1 MVIMLRVTVYSSLLC
16 LIILTV
22 YVRYY
27 QRPSGEPE
35 KGTVTSQASN
45 PVPSP
50 QPPPP
55 PSSSNIQT
63 PSDGPSLAVNLGTPS
78 LMANPQAKPVNNEL
92 ASKAL
97 EKFRAGDYE
106 VAAGLFK
113 ELAETD
119 KSALS
124 AVGMSYFRLGNYQ
137 TANEYLEKAL
147 ESDANNFVA
156 RKTLAFSYYKLDDLE
171 KSIEHAGKALSF
183 DSDPEL
189 QALFDRLRKEKNVQR
204 NFIEES
210 TAHFKVLFDG
220 YEHGKIDREVVRIL
234 EDAYRFVGKEM
245 DYFPA
250 GPVTVVLNTNSDFF
264 DITGAP
270 QWTSGIYDGK
280 IRIPIRGAER
290 QGDLLKK
297 VLFHEYTHAVIHSI
311 TQRCPSWINEGL
323 AEYFSTGNKQKIGQ
337 LIPLRNIENSFWGLT
352 DRNVHIAYQ
361 ESYSAVS
368 YLIEKYGMHR
378 MKAMLES
385 LSKGS
390 DPDEA
395 FRNAFSKTYTDFIRE
410 WGKT

>member
-1 MVIMLRVTVYSSLLC
+1 MRVAVYSSLLC

-35 KGTVTSQASN
+35 EGAVASQASA
-45 PVPSP
+45 PAPSP
-50 QPPPP
+50 RQQPPPSDIQD
-55 PSSSNIQT
+55 PSE
-63 PSDGPSLAVNLGTPS
+63 GLSLAVNLGTPS
-78 LMANPQAKPVNNEL
+78 LIGNPQAMPGNNEL

-106 VAAGLFK
+106 GAASLFK

-119 KSALS
+119 KRALT
-124 AVGMSYFRLGNYQ
+124 AAGMSYFRLGNYQ
-137 TANEYLEKAL
+137 AANEYFEKAI
-147 ESDANNFVA
+147 EADANDFVA

-171 KSIEHAGKALSF
+171 KSIEHAGKGLSLAP
-183 DSDPEL
+183 DPEL
-189 QALFDRLRKEKNVQR
+189 QALFDRLRKEKNTQR

-220 YEHGKIDREVVRIL
+220 YEHGKIDREVVSIL
-234 EDAYRFVGKEM
+234 EDAYRFVGQGM
-245 DYFPA
+245 DHFPA
-250 GPVTVVLNTNSDFF
+250 GSITVVLNTNSDFF
-264 DITGAP
+264 DTTGAP
-270 QWTSGIYDGK
+270 HWSGGMYDGK
-280 IRIPIRGAER
+280 IRVPIRGAEG

-297 VLFHEYTHAVIHSI
+297 VLFHEYTHAAVHSI
-311 TQRCPSWINEGL
+311 TQRCPRWIDEGL
-323 AEYFSTGNKQKIGQ
+323 AEYFSGDNKQKIGQ
-337 LIPLRNIENSFWGLT
+337 IIPLRNIENSFLGLS

-368 YLIEKYGMHR
+368 YLIEKYGMYR
-378 MKAMLES
+378 MKEMLES

-390 DPDEA
+390 DPDQA
-395 FRNAFSKTYTDFIRE
+395 FRNAFSKTYADFIRE